1 MQAYSTEEI
10 DERFKLLSQYERR
23 CLIRFLQSA
32 ETDRV
37 SISDVVSHLQQ
48 QDSAPNK
55 RDELTIALHH
65 KHLPK
70 LAAVDV
76 IQFDSSSETVRYNGD
91 ELLDA
96 LLETSE
102 KYSSNN

>member
-1 MQAYSTEEI
+1 MQAYSAAEI

-32 ETDRV
+32 ETDSV
-37 SISDVVSHLQQ
+37 PISDVVSHLQQ
-48 QDSAPNK
+48 QDPAPNK

-70 LAAVDV
+70 LAAADA
-76 IQFDSSSETVRYNGD
+76 IQVDSSSETVRYNGD

-102 KYSSNN
+102 KYGSNN